1 MKITIKLS
9 AEEAQSF
16 KNFSGIR
23 PPDLPEPTFWKQI
36 FLAGCQTMHERVVA
50 LMQSAEAQQALEAQQ
65 ASEEQK
71 EAPPVD
77 FIPLCDL
84 PQQAPPQESKLSIV
98 TDEATP
104 ETPNG

>member
-65 ASEEQK
+65 QAQK

-77 FIPLCDL
+77 FIPLSDL
-84 PQQAPPQESKLSIV
+84 PTPDATQESKLSIV

-104 ETPNG
+104 ETPNE